1 MLPTIASPLASAA
14 SGAALPLAS
23 ALAGVVAPP
32 PSAPPRGAEIAAAA
46 VRLADAFLEPARDAG
61 LVPAGRTPASARA
74 RTTDAGYAAAT
85 TPGSSTGAK
94 KTTATTASS
103 SATKTSGSTAAK
115 TSAATATKA
124 GPLAFLDDKA
134 LSVEEKLMRLLS
146 YLSAKW
152 DKDLEKKLKEFQ
164 TGQQQGGS
172 TTTAAAPKKKSGGLL
187 GSIGSVVGAATKFF
201 PAVGI
206 AVEALKNPAIR
217 AVVSKIGGPVLAAAA
232 TALGYPA
239 LAPLLL
245 KYGPAVV
252 DVAAGIAGSVDG
264 GTTGSGGTSA
274 SGGTAAASAGSSPS
288 ETGMNDREMQLKL
301 MEIQRIRDLQKE
313 MFSMVSQILR
323 SGHETRMNVIQ
334 NIR

>member
-1 MLPTIASPLASAA
+1 MLPTIASQLASGA

-23 ALAGVVAPP
+23 GL
-32 PSAPPRGAEIAAAA
+32 AAAA
-46 VRLADAFLEPARDAG
+46 PPLPAPRGGLENVAAVIEIADAFLGAAKKAG
-61 LVPAGRTPASARA
+61 PSSAAGGAPASGRA
-74 RTTDAGYAAAT
+74 RTADAGYAAAAKPA
-85 TPGSSTGAK
+85 PGTAAAK
-94 KTTATTASS
+94 KTTAAKASS
-103 SATKTSGSTAAK
+103 SAAKASSAAAK
-115 TSAATATKA
+115 KA
-124 GPLAFLDDKA
+124 GPLAFLDDKN
-134 LSVEEKLMRLLS
+134 LSVEEKLMRLLAH
-146 YLSAKW
+146 LSAKW

-164 TGQQQGGS
+164 TGQQQP
-172 TTTAAAPKKKSGGLL
+172 AAAAQAAPKKKSGGLL

-201 PAVGI
+201 PAVGV
-206 AVEALKNPAIR
+206 ALEALKNPAVR

-252 DVAAGIAGSVDG
+252 NLAAGVASSLDG
-264 GTTGSGGTSA
+264 ATAGSGGTSA
-274 SGGTAAASAGSSPS
+274 STSSTATGAGASPS

-313 MFSMVSQILR
+313 MFSMVSHILR